1 MEFEE
6 NPADEILAIPN
17 HYQSSNRKYVPLGN
31 ATVTVGPTKVGQAVP
46 NFANKKDQFDK
57 PGVNLPDLKNAP
69 LVSSKM
75 KDGEEVEKITEARI
89 RRQAYEITMAGKL
102 RRGVMSTGDDGA
114 VTYRPP
120 EEFDTETIKA
130 KFPDSGANW
139 LDTDVT
145 NKRFAELIEEWGKKS
160 LIWVCTNEKGR
171 IGPTFYS
178 HVGIPHKFH
187 HSSFTSGG
195 ALLAA
200 GEWIVETGSLKKI
213 SANSGHYQPTISE
226 FHRAVMY
233 MAPAWNADTEVLL
246 FNSKADNWEYVP
258 VNMFKGDPTGG
269 GKYFAHPDQVK

>member
-1 MEFEE
+1 MQGRQVAGERHLHLSKVTMEFDE

-17 HYQSSNRKYVPLGN
+17 HYQSTNAKYVPLGN

-57 PGVNLPDLKNAP
+57 PGVNLPDLKNAK

-75 KDGEEVEKITEARI
+75 EDGEEVEKITEARI
-89 RRQAYEITMAGKL
+89 RRQAYEITIAGKL
-102 RRGVMSTGDDGA
+102 RRGVVNTGDSGV

-139 LDTDVT
+139 LDTDVK
-145 NKRFAELIEEWGKKS
+145 NQRFAELIQEWGKKS

-178 HVGIPHKFH
+178 R
-187 HSSFTSGG
+187 
-195 ALLAA
+195 
-200 GEWIVETGSLKKI
+200 SLKKI

-233 MAPAWNADTEVLL
+233 MSPAWNADTEVLL
-246 FNSKADNWEYVP
+246 FNSDADNWEYVP
-258 VNMFKGDPTGG
+258 VNMFKGDPSGG
-269 GKYFAHPDQVK
+269 GKYVAHPDQVK